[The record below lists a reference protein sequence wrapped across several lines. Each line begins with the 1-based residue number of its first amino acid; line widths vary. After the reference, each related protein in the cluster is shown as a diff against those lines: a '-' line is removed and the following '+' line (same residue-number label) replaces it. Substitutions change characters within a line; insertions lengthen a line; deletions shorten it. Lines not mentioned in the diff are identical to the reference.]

1 MSHPSLNLLLPRGI
15 SRRSLLQ
22 LLGGAAGL
30 GAVAGPFGM
39 SQALA
44 QARTLNYFT
53 WSAWAGPEFVED
65 AKKKMNLELKP
76 TFYSSSDEMIAKLR
90 GGGTRIY
97 DMIVPVQSYIEPAV
111 RADLIEPLDPA
122 SLPNTKTLFPE
133 FQASRHWNVDGK
145 IYGVPFVWGA
155 NALAYNRKETGEI
168 DNMDV
173 LFNPKFK
180 GRIAMRDEAE
190 DSLGLA
196 ALRLGIKKPFSM
208 GEKELQEVKKLLISQ
223 KPLVR
228 AYWKNFADVQNML
241 ASGEVVVAWTF
252 LAVIAPLRK
261 AGIDAGWVWPKEGAL
276 GFQEAITPVKG
287 TKNIKLV
294 QEYANFTLSPE
305 YGEFMARNTRYA
317 PASKAAVERLEPQL
331 VKDLG
336 IDPTKVDRLVFKEI
350 PPNKPRWEE
359 IWNEIKAA

>member
-1 MSHPSLNLLLPRGI
+1 MSNPSINILLPRGI
-15 SRRSLLQ
+15 SRRSVIQ
-22 LLGGAAGL
+22 LLAGTAGFGGAAGQL
-30 GAVAGPFGM
+30 GI
-39 SQALA
+39 SEALA
-44 QARTLNYFT
+44 QTRALNYFT
-53 WSAWAGPEFVED
+53 WSAFGVQEFVDD
-65 AKKKMNLELKP
+65 AKKKIGLELKP
-76 TFYSSSDEMIAKLR
+76 TFYSSSDEMMAKLR

-97 DMIVPVQSYIEPAV
+97 DMIVPVQSYVEPSV
-111 RADLIEPLDPA
+111 RAGLIEPLDPA

-133 FQASRHWNVDGK
+133 FQASRHWTVDGK

-155 NALAYNRKETGEI
+155 NALAFNRKETGDI

-190 DSLGLA
+190 DSLGLG

-276 GFQEAITPVKG
+276 GFQEAISAVKG

-305 YGEFMARNTRYA
+305 FGEFLARTTRYA
-317 PASKAAVERLEPQL
+317 PTSKASVERLEPQL

-336 IDPTKVDRLVFKEI
+336 IDSTKVDRVVFKEI

-359 IWNEIKAA
+359 IWNEVKAA

>member
-1 MSHPSLNLLLPRGI
+1 MRKPSFNMLLPRSI
-15 SRRSLLQ
+15 SRRSVLK

-30 GAVAGPFGM
+30 GAASGPLGI

-44 QARTLNYFT
+44 QAKSLNYFT

-65 AKKKMNLELKP
+65 AKKKLGMELKP
-76 TFYSSSDEMIAKLR
+76 TFYSSSDEMMAKLR

-97 DMIVPVQSYIEPAV
+97 DMIVPVQSYVEPAV
-111 RADLIEPLDPA
+111 AAGLIEPLDPA
-122 SLPNTKTLFPE
+122 QLTNIKTLFPE
-133 FQASRHWNVDGK
+133 FQNSRHWTVDGK

-190 DSLGLA
+190 DSLGLG
-196 ALRLGIKKPFSM
+196 ALRLGIKRPFSM

-228 AYWKNFADVQNML
+228 AYWKNFADVR
-241 ASGEVVVAWTF
+241 TC
-252 LAVIAPLRK
+252 
-261 AGIDAGWVWPKEGAL
+261 WP
-276 GFQEAITPVKG
+276 PVKWLWPG
-287 TKNIKLV
+287 PSWL
-294 QEYANFTLSPE
+294 
-305 YGEFMARNTRYA
+305 
-317 PASKAAVERLEPQL
+317 
-331 VKDLG
+331 
-336 IDPTKVDRLVFKEI
+336 
-350 PPNKPRWEE
+350 
-359 IWNEIKAA
+359 